1 MKEQDKYRQTVEII
15 TQPSQ
20 SLTSTK
26 EQCNSME
33 YNCFRTSK
41 DIKYKPTTSIRT
53 FKPRKFNIDPSVE
66 CVIDLKHKPFVLRGC
81 VIDQLIDPS
90 VEHSVPTFT
99 PTIVPTKE
107 SNTST
112 IPSINGMSLRIIS
125 RQSIQ
130 VGNKYQSNVVPDST
144 QTFTLRR
151 NAVRRQAQTFCI
163 KGVCHRI
170 HICPTTIVIQ
180 SFCIKGVCYW
190 TIYYRN
196 YMFILYEYIL
206 VIYHILRCRKTH

>member
-1 MKEQDKYRQTVEII
+1 MG
-15 TQPSQ
+15 
-20 SLTSTK
+20 TK
-26 EQCNSME
+26 
-33 YNCFRTSK
+33 
-41 DIKYKPTTSIRT
+41 SI
-53 FKPRKFNIDPSVE
+53 FNIYE
-66 CVIDLKHKPFVLRGC
+66 GTMQQHGITDLKHKPFVLRGC

-170 HICPTTIVIQ
+170 NICPTTIVIQ

-206 VIYHILRCRKTH
+206 VIYYILRCRKTH